1 MARNYE
7 NPRSQRKHGDISLKQ
22 EIFEEVFDPD
32 REKRKKEALKKSP
45 KVRIKDLIQ
54 LDSKT
59 LIQFKKGSNKQKALK
74 NFKRNYE
81 KIYSI

>member
-1 MARNYE
+1 MARNYD
-7 NPRSQRKHGDISLKQ
+7 NPRSQRKHGDISDKQ
-22 EIFEEVFDPD
+22 RIFEEVFDPD

-59 LIQFKKGSNKQKALK
+59 LIQFKKASNKQKALE